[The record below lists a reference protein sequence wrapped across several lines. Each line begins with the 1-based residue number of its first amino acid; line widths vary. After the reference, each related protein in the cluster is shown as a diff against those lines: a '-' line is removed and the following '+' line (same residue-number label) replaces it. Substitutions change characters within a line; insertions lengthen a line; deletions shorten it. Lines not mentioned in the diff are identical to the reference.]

1 MTFGEKLKQIRIDL
15 GLSQQAFADILK
27 TSKQVISRYELGQ
40 TTPKIS
46 VAANW
51 CKILGIDLNNMLN
64 DEKGVYDTSSETKSL
79 PAIPPGFEPLPK
91 MVKKPLIGSIACGE
105 PILAEEN
112 IEEYVDV
119 PEDKQCDFCLRCK
132 GDSMVE
138 AGIRDNDVVYIHI
151 QPQVENGQIAAV
163 RIGGEATLKRVFW
176 DEEQQILQLNPANSS
191 MSPRVYSGQA
201 LEDIQIEGLAVG
213 FMHWF

>member
-64 DEKGVYDTSSETKSL
+64 DEKGVYDTFKYRLHHVEDGQTLQLIERKIHEQFTHKGGMS
-79 PAIPPGFEPLPK
+79 
-91 MVKKPLIGSIACGE
+91 VKK
-105 PILAEEN
+105 
-112 IEEYVDV
+112 
-119 PEDKQCDFCLRCK
+119 R
-132 GDSMVE
+132 
-138 AGIRDNDVVYIHI
+138 
-151 QPQVENGQIAAV
+151 
-163 RIGGEATLKRVFW
+163 GGAK
-176 DEEQQILQLNPANSS
+176 
-191 MSPRVYSGQA
+191 
-201 LEDIQIEGLAVG
+201 
-213 FMHWF
+213 

>member
-64 DEKGVYDTSSETKSL
+64 DEKGVYDIPSEVKSL
-79 PAIPPGFEPLPK
+79 PTIPPGFEPLPK

-119 PEDKQCDFCLRCK
+119 PEDKRCDFCLRCK
-132 GDSMVE
+132 GDSMIE

-151 QPQVENGQIAAV
+151 QSQVENGQIAAV